1 MAEQRSDIS
10 ESGGK
15 RPLGF
20 SLFYALSGKYR
31 LISIPDYGIM
41 GIIFP

>member
-1 MAEQRSDIS
+1 MTGLESNIIESSGQRL
-10 ESGGK
+10 
-15 RPLGF
+15 LGF